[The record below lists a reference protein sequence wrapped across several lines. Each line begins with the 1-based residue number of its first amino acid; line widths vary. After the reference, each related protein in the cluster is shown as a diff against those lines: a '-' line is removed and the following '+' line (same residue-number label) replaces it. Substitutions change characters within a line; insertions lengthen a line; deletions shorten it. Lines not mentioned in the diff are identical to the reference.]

1 MWYAFYVAW
10 ARTDGNDRLSWAARP
25 LCPLDLVVRSPR
37 NAESFKD
44 WGFGFMSSVIDRS
57 SSRIKPEKIEQ
68 AVIRFAGDSG
78 DGMQITGSQFTNTVA
93 LYGNDIA
100 TFPDFPAEIRAPAGT
115 LPGVSGYQLHFASSD
130 VYTPGD
136 AVDVLIAMNPAA
148 LKVNIADL
156 KPNGILIVN
165 SDSFGENDLRKAQ
178 LTANPLEDH
187 SLDKYRLFSVELER
201 LTRVS
206 LEHLGLDAKSM
217 DRCKNFF
224 ALGMCYWLY
233 NRSTESTV
241 RWIEDKFKN
250 KPLLVEANKLAM
262 KAGYSYCEATEAF
275 QISYEIPPAQLAPG
289 SYRNMSG
296 NQALALG
303 FVTASQKSGLRLFQG
318 SYPITPAS
326 DILHELAQYK
336 DFGVM
341 TFQAEDEIAAVTSTI
356 GAAYAGALGLTTTS
370 GPGMALKTE
379 AIGLAIAVEIPLV
392 ICDIQRG
399 GPSTGLPTKTE
410 QADLLQALFGRN
422 SEAPVPVIA
431 PATPSDCFWAAI
443 EASRIAV
450 KYMVPV
456 ILLSDGYLANGAE
469 PWRIPDLAEIPEIPV
484 QFATEPNSPGGYLPY
499 KRNPDT
505 LARPWAV
512 PGTPGLEH
520 RIGGLEKQDVTG
532 NINYEPLNHE
542 NMVRIRAAKVAAI
555 AQDIPEA
562 VPSGDPK
569 GDLLIIAWGSTH
581 GAITAAVN
589 AQRAEGRKIGH
600 VHLRHLNPLPSNL
613 GDVIKR
619 YKHVLVPELNMGQ
632 LLWILRAKFLVDAV
646 GLNKIQ
652 GRPFKQ
658 AELEQKIEE
667 MLGVD

>member
-1 MWYAFYVAW
+1 MSTLAEIPPVKNK
-10 ARTDGNDRLSWAARP
+10 REV
-25 LCPLDLVVRSPR
+25 LD
-37 NAESFKD
+37 
-44 WGFGFMSSVIDRS
+44 
-57 SSRIKPEKIEQ
+57 Q

-78 DGMQITGSQFTNTVA
+78 DGMQITGSQFTNTAA

-100 TFPDFPAEIRAPAGT
+100 TFPDYPAEIRAPAGT
-115 LPGVSGYQLHFASSD
+115 IPGVSGFQLHFSSNE

-136 AVDVLIAMNPAA
+136 AIDVLIAMNPAA

-156 KPNGILIVN
+156 KANGILIVN
-165 SDSFGENDLRKAQ
+165 SDSFKEGDLRKAQ
-178 LTANPLEDH
+178 LTSNPLEDH
-187 SLDKYRLFSVELER
+187 SLDKFRLFSVELER
-201 LTRVS
+201 LTRRS

-233 NRSTESTV
+233 NRSMDPTV

-250 KPLLVEANKLAM
+250 KPLLVEANKLAL
-262 KAGYSYCEATEAF
+262 KGGYSYCEATEAF
-275 QISYEIPPAQLAPG
+275 QISYEIPPAQLTPG
-289 SYRNMSG
+289 LYRSMSG

-303 FVTASQKSGLRLFQG
+303 FVTAAQKSGLTLFQG

-326 DILHELAQYK
+326 DILHELSQYK

-341 TFQAEDEIAAVTSTI
+341 TFQAEDEIAAVTSAI
-356 GAAYAGALGLTTTS
+356 GAAYAGALAITTTS

-379 AIGLAIAVEIPLV
+379 AMGLAVAVEIPLV

-422 SEAPVPVIA
+422 SEAPIPVLA
-431 PATPSDCFWAAI
+431 ASTPADCFWVAI

-456 ILLSDGYLANGAE
+456 IVLSDGYLANGAE
-469 PWRIPDLAEIPEIPV
+469 PWRIPELRDIPDFPV
-484 QFATEPNSPGGYLPY
+484 KFASDPNGFLPY
-499 KRNPDT
+499 KRDPHT

-520 RIGGLEKQDVTG
+520 RIGGLEKQDPTG

-542 NMVRIRAAKVAAI
+542 NMVRVRAAKVAAV
-555 AQDIPEA
+555 AQEIPNVLPA
-562 VPSGDPK
+562 GDPE
-569 GDLLIIAWGSTH
+569 GDLLIVAWGSTS
-581 GAITAAVN
+581 GSITAALK
-589 AQRAEGRKIGH
+589 AQRAKGRKIGH
-600 VHLRHLNPLPSNL
+600 LHLRYLNPLPSNL
-613 GDVIKR
+613 GDILKR
-619 YKHVLVPELNMGQ
+619 YKKILVPELNMGQ
-632 LLWILRAKFLVDAV
+632 LLWVLRAKYLVDAV

-667 MLGVD
+667 MLGL

>member
-1 MWYAFYVAW
+1 
-10 ARTDGNDRLSWAARP
+10 
-25 LCPLDLVVRSPR
+25 
-37 NAESFKD
+37 
-44 WGFGFMSSVIDRS
+44 
-57 SSRIKPEKIEQ
+57 
-68 AVIRFAGDSG
+68 
-78 DGMQITGSQFTNTVA
+78 MQITGSQFTNTVA

-115 LPGVSGYQLHFASSD
+115 LPGVSGYQLHFASGD
-130 VYTPGD
+130 IYTPGD
-136 AVDVLIAMNPAA
+136 SVDVLIAMNPAA

-156 KPNGILIVN
+156 KKNGILIVN
-165 SDSFGENDLRKAQ
+165 SDSFKEADLKKAQ
-178 LTANPLEDH
+178 SATNPLEDH
-187 SLDKYRLFSVELER
+187 SLDGFRLFSVELER
-201 LTRVS
+201 LTRVA

-233 NRSTESTV
+233 NRSMESTV

-275 QISYEIPPAQLAPG
+275 QISYEIPPAKLAPG
-289 SYRNMSG
+289 VYRNLSG

-326 DILHELAQYK
+326 DILHELSQYK

-341 TFQAEDEIAAVTSTI
+341 TFQAEDEIAAITSAI
-356 GAAYAGALGLTTTS
+356 GAAYAGALAITTTS

-379 AIGLAIAVEIPLV
+379 AMGLAVAVELPLV
-392 ICDIQRG
+392 VCDIQRG

-422 SEAPVPVIA
+422 SEAPIPVIA
-431 PATPSDCFWAAI
+431 PATPSDCFWAAL

-456 ILLSDGYLANGAE
+456 IILSDGYLANGAE
-469 PWRIPDLAEIPEIPV
+469 PWKIPDADAIPDFTV
-484 QFATEPNSPGGYLPY
+484 KFAKEKNSPNAYLPY

-512 PGTPGLEH
+512 PGTAGLEH
-520 RIGGLEKQDVTG
+520 RVGGLEKQDVTG

-542 NMVRIRAAKVAAI
+542 NMVRIRAAKVAAV
-555 AQDIPEA
+555 AQEIPDIEPA
-562 VPSGDPK
+562 GDPQ
-569 GDLLIIAWGSTH
+569 GDLLIVAWGSTH
-581 GAITAAVN
+581 GAITAAVK

-600 VHLRHLNPLPSNL
+600 AHLRHLNPLPSNL

-632 LLWILRAKFLVDAV
+632 LLWLLRAKYLVDAV

-658 AELEQKIEE
+658 IELEQKIEE

>member
-1 MWYAFYVAW
+1 MSTAFETPV
-10 ARTDGNDRLSWAARP
+10 
-25 LCPLDLVVRSPR
+25 
-37 NAESFKD
+37 
-44 WGFGFMSSVIDRS
+44 
-57 SSRIKPEKIEQ
+57 SRVKPEKIDQ

-130 VYTPGD
+130 VFTPGD
-136 AVDVLIAMNPAA
+136 SVDVLIAMNPAA
-148 LKVNIADL
+148 LKVNVADL
-156 KPNGILIVN
+156 KANGILIVN
-165 SDSFGENDLRKAQ
+165 SDSFKENDLRKAQ
-178 LTANPLEDH
+178 MASNPLEDH

-233 NRSTESTV
+233 NRSMEPTV
-241 RWIEDKFKN
+241 RWVEEKFKN
-250 KPLLVEANKLAM
+250 KPLLVEANKLAL
-262 KAGYSYCEATEAF
+262 KGGYSYCEATEAF
-275 QISYEIPPAQLAPG
+275 QISYEIPPAQLTPG
-289 SYRNMSG
+289 LYRSLSG

-303 FVTASQKSGLRLFQG
+303 FVTAAQKAGLTLFQG

-326 DILHELAQYK
+326 DILHELSMYK

-341 TFQAEDEIAAVTSTI
+341 TFQAEDEIAAITSAI
-356 GAAYAGALGLTTTS
+356 GAAYGGALAITTTS

-379 AIGLAIAVEIPLV
+379 AMGLAVAVEIPLV

-422 SEAPVPVIA
+422 SEAPIPVLA
-431 PATPSDCFWAAI
+431 PATAGDCFWIAV
-443 EASRIAV
+443 EACRIAV

-469 PWRIPDLAEIPEIPV
+469 PWPIPSVADLPDFKVE
-484 QFATEPNSPGGYLPY
+484 FATDPVGFLPY
-499 KRNPDT
+499 KRDPQT
-505 LARPWAV
+505 LARPWAI

-520 RIGGLEKQDVTG
+520 RIGGIEKQDVTG
-532 NINYEPLNHE
+532 NVNYEPMNHE
-542 NMVRIRAAKVAAI
+542 KMVRIRAAKV
-555 AQDIPEA
+555 EA
-562 VPSGDPK
+562 V
-569 GDLLIIAWGSTH
+569 T
-581 GAITAAVN
+581 
-589 AQRAEGRKIGH
+589 
-600 VHLRHLNPLPSNL
+600 
-613 GDVIKR
+613 
-619 YKHVLVPELNMGQ
+619 
-632 LLWILRAKFLVDAV
+632 
-646 GLNKIQ
+646 
-652 GRPFKQ
+652 
-658 AELEQKIEE
+658 
-667 MLGVD
+667 

>member
-1 MWYAFYVAW
+1 MATI
-10 ARTDGNDRLSWAARP
+10 TDMP
-25 LCPLDLVVRSPR
+25 LPKTKP
-37 NAESFKD
+37 E
-44 WGFGFMSSVIDRS
+44 VIDR
-57 SSRIKPEKIEQ
+57 

-100 TFPDFPAEIRAPAGT
+100 TFPDYPAEIRAPAGT
-115 LPGVSGYQLHFASSD
+115 LPGVSGFQLHFSSD
-130 VYTPGD
+130 DINTPGD
-136 AVDVLIAMNPAA
+136 AIDVLIAMNPAA
-148 LKVNIADL
+148 LRVNLADL
-156 KPNGILIVN
+156 KANGILIIN

-178 LTANPLEDH
+178 MTTNPLEDH
-187 SLDKYRLFSVELER
+187 SLDKYRLFPVELER
-201 LTRVS
+201 LTRRA

-233 NRSTESTV
+233 NRSMDSTS
-241 RWIEDKFKN
+241 RWIGEKFSK
-250 KPLLVEANKLAM
+250 KPLLVEANSLAM

-275 QISYEIPPAQLAPG
+275 QISYEIPPAQLTPG
-289 SYRNMSG
+289 LYRNMSG
-296 NQALALG
+296 NQAIALG
-303 FVTASQKSGLRLFQG
+303 FVTASQKSGLPLFQG

-326 DILHELAQYK
+326 DILHELSQYK

-341 TFQAEDEIAAVTSTI
+341 TFQAEDEIAAITSSI
-356 GAAYAGALGLTTTS
+356 GAAYGGALALTTTS

-379 AIGLAIAVEIPLV
+379 ALGLAVAIEIPLV
-392 ICDIQRG
+392 IVNVQRG

-410 QADLLQALFGRN
+410 QADLLQAMFGRN
-422 SEAPVPVIA
+422 SEAPIPIIA
-431 PATPSDCFWAAI
+431 ASTPGDCFWAAI
-443 EASRIAV
+443 EACRIAV

-469 PWRIPDLAEIPEIPV
+469 PWRVPEISDIPDIPV
-484 QFATEPNSPGGYLPY
+484 NFAQDPEGFKPY

-505 LARPWAV
+505 LARPWAI

-542 NMVRIRAAKVAAI
+542 NMVRIRAAKVAGI
-555 AQDIPEA
+555 VQDIPDAEPA
-562 VPSGDPK
+562 GDPD
-569 GDLLIIAWGSTH
+569 GDLLIVAWGSTH
-581 GAITAAVN
+581 GSITAAVR
-589 AQRAEGRKIGH
+589 AQRALGRRIGH
-600 VHLRHLNPLPSNL
+600 LHLRHLNPLPANL
-613 GDVIKR
+613 AEVFKR
-619 YKHVLVPELNMGQ
+619 YKKILVPELNMGQ
-632 LLWILRAKFLVDAV
+632 LLWLLRAKYLVDAE

-658 AELEQKIEE
+658 SELEQKIEE
-667 MLGVD
+667 VLGLS

>member
-1 MWYAFYVAW
+1 MATT
-10 ARTDGNDRLSWAARP
+10 TDIALPKHKR
-25 LCPLDLVVRSPR
+25 
-37 NAESFKD
+37 E
-44 WGFGFMSSVIDRS
+44 VIDR
-57 SSRIKPEKIEQ
+57 

-78 DGMQITGSQFTNTVA
+78 DGMQVTGSQFTNTVA

-115 LPGVSGYQLHFASSD
+115 LPGVSGYQLHFSSNEI
-130 VYTPGD
+130 YTPGD

-148 LKVNIADL
+148 LKMNIVDL
-156 KPNGILIVN
+156 KANGILIVN
-165 SDSFGENDLRKAQ
+165 SDAFAETDLRKAQ
-178 LTANPLEDH
+178 MTSNPLDDH

-201 LTRVS
+201 LTKVA
-206 LEHLGLDAKSM
+206 LEHLGLDAKSVS
-217 DRCKNFF
+217 RCKNFF

-233 NRSTESTV
+233 NRSMEGTS
-241 RWIEDKFKN
+241 RYIEEKFSK

-275 QISYEIPPAQLAPG
+275 QISYEIPPAQLEPG
-289 SYRNMSG
+289 LYRNMSG

-303 FVTASQKSGLRLFQG
+303 FVTASQKSGLKLFQG

-326 DILHELAQYK
+326 DILHELSQYK
-336 DFGVM
+336 DFGVI
-341 TFQAEDEIAAVTSTI
+341 TFQAEDEIAAITSAI
-356 GAAYAGALGLTTTS
+356 GAAYAGALAITTTS

-379 AIGLAIAVEIPLV
+379 AMGLAVAVEIPLV
-392 ICDIQRG
+392 VCDIQRG

-422 SEAPVPVIA
+422 SEAPIPIIA
-431 PATPSDCFWAAI
+431 PATPSDCFWAAV

-456 ILLSDGYLANGAE
+456 IILSDGYLANGAE
-469 PWRIPDLAEIPEIPV
+469 PWRIPDLDSIPDFKVKFASDPV
-484 QFATEPNSPGGYLPY
+484 DFKPY
-499 KRNPDT
+499 RRNPDT

-542 NMVRIRAAKVAAI
+542 NMVRIRAAKIEAI
-555 AQDIPEA
+555 VQDIPDI
-562 VPSGDPK
+562 VPAGDSE
-569 GDLLIIAWGSTH
+569 GDLLIVAWGSTH
-581 GAITAAVN
+581 GAITAAVKS
-589 AQRAEGRKIGH
+589 QRELGARIGH
-600 VHLRHLNPLPSNL
+600 VHLRHLNPLPANL
-613 GDVIKR
+613 GEVLKR
-619 YKHVLVPELNMGQ
+619 YKTVLVPELNMGQ
-632 LLWILRAKFLVDAV
+632 LLWLLRAKYLVNAI

-658 AELEQKIEE
+658 SELEQKIAE
-667 MLGVD
+667 LVS

>member
-1 MWYAFYVAW
+1 MSTLAEVPPVKNK
-10 ARTDGNDRLSWAARP
+10 REV
-25 LCPLDLVVRSPR
+25 LD
-37 NAESFKD
+37 
-44 WGFGFMSSVIDRS
+44 
-57 SSRIKPEKIEQ
+57 Q

-78 DGMQITGSQFTNTVA
+78 DGMQITGSQFTNTAA

-100 TFPDFPAEIRAPAGT
+100 TFPDYPAEIRAPAGT
-115 LPGVSGYQLHFASSD
+115 IPGVSGFQLHFSSNE

-136 AVDVLIAMNPAA
+136 AIDVLIAMNPAA
-148 LKVNIADL
+148 LKVNVADL
-156 KPNGILIVN
+156 KANGILIVN
-165 SDSFGENDLRKAQ
+165 SDSFKEADLRKAQ
-178 LTANPLEDH
+178 MTSNPLEDH
-187 SLDKYRLFSVELER
+187 SLDKFRLFSVELER
-201 LTRVS
+201 LTRRS

-233 NRSTESTV
+233 NRSMEPTV
-241 RWIEDKFKN
+241 RWIEEKFKT
-250 KPLLVEANKLAM
+250 KPLLVEANKLAL
-262 KAGYSYCEATEAF
+262 KGGYSYCEATEAF

-289 SYRNMSG
+289 MYRNLSG

-303 FVTASQKSGLRLFQG
+303 FITASQKSGLRLFQG

-326 DILHELAQYK
+326 DILHELSQYK

-341 TFQAEDEIAAVTSTI
+341 TFQAEDEIAAITSAI
-356 GAAYAGALGLTTTS
+356 GAAYAGALAITTTS

-379 AIGLAIAVEIPLV
+379 AMGLAVAVEIPLV
-392 ICDIQRG
+392 VCDIQRG

-422 SEAPVPVIA
+422 SEAPIA
-431 PATPSDCFWAAI
+431 VLAASTPADCFWVAI
-443 EASRIAV
+443 EASRIAI

-456 ILLSDGYLANGAE
+456 IILSDGYLANGAE
-469 PWRIPDLAEIPEIPV
+469 PWRIPELSDIPDFPV
-484 QFATEPNSPGGYLPY
+484 KFASDPNGFLPY
-499 KRNPDT
+499 KRDPQT
-505 LARPWAV
+505 LARPWAI

-555 AQDIPEA
+555 AQDIPDIEPA
-562 VPSGDPK
+562 GDSH

-589 AQRAEGRKIGH
+589 AQRAEGRRIGH
-600 VHLRHLNPLPSNL
+600 VHLRHLNPLPTNL

-619 YKHVLVPELNMGQ
+619 FKQVLVPELNMGQ
-632 LLWILRAKFLVDAV
+632 LLWVLRAKYLVDEV
-646 GLNKIQ
+646 GRKKTQ
-652 GRPFKQ
+652 GRTFKQ
-658 AELEQKIEE
+658 SELEQKIEE
-667 MLGVD
+667 MLDV